1 MYRYKI
7 DVVTEMS
14 KKGFNSYRMKK
25 DGLMSQGTLKKLAN
39 NENVTLDT
47 LNTVCCILR
56 CDIGDIIEIIPTN
69 EEKIKYF

>member
-7 DVVTEMS
+7 DVVAEMS

-25 DGLMSQGTLKKLAN
+25 EGLMSQGTLKKLTN

-56 CDIGDIIEIIPTN
+56 CDIGDIIEITPTD

>member
-1 MYRYKI
+1 MYKYKI
-7 DVVTEMS
+7 NVVEAMA

-25 DGLMSQGTLKKLAN
+25 EGLMSQGTIKKLAN

-56 CDIGDIIEIIPTN
+56 CDIGDIIEIEPTN
-69 EEKIKYF
+69 DEKIKYF

>member
-1 MYRYKI
+1 MYRYKK
-7 DVVTEMS
+7 DVVAAMAE
-14 KKGFNSYRMKK
+14 KGFNSYRMKK

-56 CDIGDIIEIIPTN
+56 CEIGDIIEICPTD
-69 EEKIKYF
+69 EEKIKYY